1 MRLDW
6 RVYRRHHGVDEPLII
21 GLNLAVK
28 SFFFSFV
35 DFFCRP
41 WYLID
46 QHTLGGAMKIASIV
60 LFVLALA
67 SLALTTHAL
76 KSTKAQL
83 ARVQAQLADEVA
95 HASALQ
101 HALQAERVANN
112 EYLEKTKK
120 ADDTRDAFMRV
131 ARDLDVVPID
141 DSVRQSAID
150 AYKALICAD
159 SVDPRR

>member
-1 MRLDW
+1 
-6 RVYRRHHGVDEPLII
+6 
-21 GLNLAVK
+21 
-28 SFFFSFV
+28 
-35 DFFCRP
+35 
-41 WYLID
+41 
-46 QHTLGGAMKIASIV
+46 MKIASIV

-67 SLALTTHAL
+67 SLALTANAL

-83 ARVQAQLADEVA
+83 ARVHSQLAGEVA

-141 DSVRQSAID
+141 DGVRKSAID
-150 AYKALICAD
+150 AYKSLICAD
-159 SVDPRR
+159 SVPSSR

>member
-1 MRLDW
+1 
-6 RVYRRHHGVDEPLII
+6 
-21 GLNLAVK
+21 
-28 SFFFSFV
+28 
-35 DFFCRP
+35 
-41 WYLID
+41 
-46 QHTLGGAMKIASIV
+46 MKIASIV

-67 SLALTTHAL
+67 SIASLAFTTNAL

-120 ADDTRDAFMRV
+120 ADDTRDAFMRI

-141 DSVRQSAID
+141 DGVRLQAID
-150 AYKALICAD
+150 AYKSLICAD
-159 SVDPRR
+159 SVHSSR

>member
-1 MRLDW
+1 
-6 RVYRRHHGVDEPLII
+6 
-21 GLNLAVK
+21 
-28 SFFFSFV
+28 
-35 DFFCRP
+35 
-41 WYLID
+41 
-46 QHTLGGAMKIASIV
+46 MKIASIV

-67 SLALTTHAL
+67 SLALTANAL

-95 HASALQ
+95 HSSALQ
-101 HALQAERVANN
+101 HALQAEKVAND

-141 DSVRQSAID
+141 DSVRKSAID
-150 AYKALICAD
+150 AYKSLICAD
-159 SVDPRR
+159 SVASSR

>member
-1 MRLDW
+1 
-6 RVYRRHHGVDEPLII
+6 
-21 GLNLAVK
+21 
-28 SFFFSFV
+28 
-35 DFFCRP
+35 
-41 WYLID
+41 
-46 QHTLGGAMKIASIV
+46 MKIASIV

-67 SLALTTHAL
+67 SLALTTNAL

-101 HALQAERVANN
+101 HALQAERVAND

-120 ADDTRDAFMRV
+120 ADETRDAFMRV

-141 DSVRQSAID
+141 DGVRKSAID
-150 AYKALICAD
+150 AYKSLICAD
-159 SVDPRR
+159 SVPPSR

>member
-1 MRLDW
+1 
-6 RVYRRHHGVDEPLII
+6 
-21 GLNLAVK
+21 
-28 SFFFSFV
+28 
-35 DFFCRP
+35 
-41 WYLID
+41 
-46 QHTLGGAMKIASIV
+46 MKIASIV

-67 SLALTTHAL
+67 SLALTANAL

-101 HALQAERVANN
+101 HALQAEKVAND

-141 DSVRQSAID
+141 DGVRKSAID
-150 AYKALICAD
+150 AYKSLICAD
-159 SVDPRR
+159 SVHSSR

>member
-1 MRLDW
+1 
-6 RVYRRHHGVDEPLII
+6 
-21 GLNLAVK
+21 
-28 SFFFSFV
+28 
-35 DFFCRP
+35 
-41 WYLID
+41 
-46 QHTLGGAMKIASIV
+46 MKIASIV

-67 SLALTTHAL
+67 SLALTANAL

-83 ARVQAQLADEVA
+83 AHVQAQLADEVA
-95 HASALQ
+95 HASELQ

-141 DSVRQSAID
+141 DGVRQSAID
-150 AYKALICAD
+150 AYKSLICAD
-159 SVDPRR
+159 SVPSSR

>member
-1 MRLDW
+1 
-6 RVYRRHHGVDEPLII
+6 
-21 GLNLAVK
+21 
-28 SFFFSFV
+28 
-35 DFFCRP
+35 
-41 WYLID
+41 
-46 QHTLGGAMKIASIV
+46 MKIASIV

-67 SLALTTHAL
+67 SLALTANAL

-83 ARVQAQLADEVA
+83 ARVQSQLADEVA

-101 HALQAERVANN
+101 HALQAEKVANN

-141 DSVRQSAID
+141 DGVRKSAID
-150 AYKALICAD
+150 AYKSLICAD
-159 SVDPRR
+159 SVPSSR

>member
-1 MRLDW
+1 
-6 RVYRRHHGVDEPLII
+6 
-21 GLNLAVK
+21 
-28 SFFFSFV
+28 
-35 DFFCRP
+35 
-41 WYLID
+41 
-46 QHTLGGAMKIASIV
+46 MKIASIV

-67 SLALTTHAL
+67 SLALTANAL

-83 ARVQAQLADEVA
+83 AHVQAQLADEVA
-95 HASALQ
+95 HASELQ

-141 DSVRQSAID
+141 DSVRLQAID
-150 AYKALICAD
+150 AYKSLICAD
-159 SVDPRR
+159 SVSSSH

>member
-1 MRLDW
+1 
-6 RVYRRHHGVDEPLII
+6 
-21 GLNLAVK
+21 
-28 SFFFSFV
+28 
-35 DFFCRP
+35 
-41 WYLID
+41 
-46 QHTLGGAMKIASIV
+46 MKIASIV

-67 SLALTTHAL
+67 SLALTANAL

-83 ARVQAQLADEVA
+83 ARVQSQLADEVA

-141 DSVRQSAID
+141 DGVRKGAID
-150 AYKALICAD
+150 AYKSLICAD
-159 SVDPRR
+159 SVHPSR

>member
-1 MRLDW
+1 
-6 RVYRRHHGVDEPLII
+6 
-21 GLNLAVK
+21 
-28 SFFFSFV
+28 
-35 DFFCRP
+35 
-41 WYLID
+41 
-46 QHTLGGAMKIASIV
+46 MKIASIV

-67 SLALTTHAL
+67 SLALTANAL

-101 HALQAERVANN
+101 HALQAERVADN
-112 EYLEKTKK
+112 EYHEKTKK

-141 DSVRQSAID
+141 DGVRKGAID
-150 AYKALICAD
+150 AYKSLICAD
-159 SVDPRR
+159 SVHPSR

>member
-1 MRLDW
+1 
-6 RVYRRHHGVDEPLII
+6 
-21 GLNLAVK
+21 
-28 SFFFSFV
+28 
-35 DFFCRP
+35 
-41 WYLID
+41 
-46 QHTLGGAMKIASIV
+46 MKIASIV
-60 LFVLALA
+60 LFILALA
-67 SLALTTHAL
+67 SLALTANAL

-131 ARDLDVVPID
+131 ASVLDVVPID
-141 DSVRQSAID
+141 DGVRLQAID
-150 AYKALICAD
+150 AYKSLICAD
-159 SVDPRR
+159 SVHSSR

>member
-1 MRLDW
+1 
-6 RVYRRHHGVDEPLII
+6 
-21 GLNLAVK
+21 
-28 SFFFSFV
+28 
-35 DFFCRP
+35 
-41 WYLID
+41 
-46 QHTLGGAMKIASIV
+46 MKIASIV

-67 SLALTTHAL
+67 SLALTANAL

-95 HASALQ
+95 HSSALQ
-101 HALQAERVANN
+101 HALQAEKVAND

-141 DSVRQSAID
+141 DGVRKSAID
-150 AYKALICAD
+150 AYKSLICAD
-159 SVDPRR
+159 SVTSSR